1 MKTMNERMFKTLSK
15 TNLINVM
22 GGSIGGPEKE
32 YDEKNYFEQHGIYQ
46 I

>member
-1 MKTMNERMFKTLSK
+1 MKTINERMFKTLSK
-15 TNLINVM
+15 TSLINVM
-22 GGSIGGPEKE
+22 GGSFCGPEKE